1 MPALPFDWN
10 IKGFND
16 TAVANCP
23 NGVVHQI
30 QAAII
35 ANLVANGATNHG
47 NKNILFIFFE
57 TVMRLEEL
65 IKRCVHEI
73 LQSYGEMSSYNSDLY
88 VFNLRVTRI
97 ICGTVK
103 SLPQSR
109 STAFLILDLNW
120 TTQP

>member
-30 QAAII
+30 QAAVI

-47 NKNILFIFFE
+47 NKNILFSFFE
-57 TVMRLEEL
+57 TR
-65 IKRCVHEI
+65 H
-73 LQSYGEMSSYNSDLY
+73 
-88 VFNLRVTRI
+88 FNTLSFPKGLKPTRS
-97 ICGTVK
+97 CEHH
-103 SLPQSR
+103 
-109 STAFLILDLNW
+109 
-120 TTQP
+120 

>member
-57 TVMRLEEL
+57 TVMRLEVGVEML
-65 IKRCVHEI
+65 IPI
-73 LQSYGEMSSYNSDLY
+73 
-88 VFNLRVTRI
+88 
-97 ICGTVK
+97 
-103 SLPQSR
+103 
-109 STAFLILDLNW
+109 
-120 TTQP
+120 